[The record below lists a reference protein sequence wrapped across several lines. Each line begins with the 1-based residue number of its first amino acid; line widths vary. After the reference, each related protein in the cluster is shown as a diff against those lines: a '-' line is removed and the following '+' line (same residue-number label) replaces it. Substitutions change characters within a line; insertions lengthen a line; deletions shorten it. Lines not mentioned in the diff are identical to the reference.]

1 MGQKE
6 GMGSVS
12 TGVGSGGGVSE
23 RGVWG
28 SLGCLG
34 KRGSYRQGEAWLTG
48 PRAVGVYQHEGQLV
62 VLVEDVLPQNR
73 VLVAELRVPLNEDP
87 SLQDLCEA
95 GNNQHFPFLSV
106 TFCPPMG
113 LS

>member
-28 SLGCLG
+28 SLGCLR
-34 KRGSYRQGEAWLTG
+34 KRGSYRREKHGLQARERLVSISMRASWL
-48 PRAVGVYQHEGQLV
+48 
-62 VLVEDVLPQNR
+62 
-73 VLVAELRVPLNEDP
+73 
-87 SLQDLCEA
+87 
-95 GNNQHFPFLSV
+95 FLWKMSFHRIV
-106 TFCPPMG
+106 SWWQSCGFR
-113 LS
+113 